1 MLNTLRSEWIKMWT
15 IKSTPISVGL
25 TFFLSLLAGLF
36 TALVTRTVL
45 GGTPM
50 TQGIPPEELPV
61 SATQFFMGVTSV
73 GLVIMMVLG
82 VLAVTNEYS
91 TSTIESTFRGTP
103 RRWKVFLAKLIN
115 YGGIA
120 FLTGLASTFFTAI
133 ISKLVLLGSADVKL
147 FEHTELR
154 AYLVISLGYFFVT
167 MIGMGVAMMFHSTA
181 LSITA
186 LLVWMWGV
194 ESILFLVPKVGP
206 KIGGLLPFQNLQH
219 FMTESSLGTQL
230 IHWYWGNNWSGVYF
244 LGITLVLFLIGMAV
258 SAPDTF
264 RFGKPLTADEFRSQY
279 LAATM
284 PPVAETAA
292 ANANTNEVQMPAA
305 PVASAP
311 RKDEGEA
318 PSDNPEEKGAHEI

>member
-50 TQGIPPEELPV
+50 TQGIPAKDIPL

-82 VLAVTNEYS
+82 VMAVTNEYA
-91 TSTIESTFRGTP
+91 TATIESTFRGTP
-103 RRWKVFLAKLIN
+103 RRWKVFLSKLIN

-120 FLTGLASTFFTAI
+120 FLTGLVSTFFTAVF
-133 ISKLVLLGSADVKL
+133 SKLVMWGSADVKL
-147 FEHTELR
+147 FERTELR
-154 AYLVISLGYFFVT
+154 AYLVISLAYLIVI
-167 MIGMGVAMMFHSTA
+167 MIGMGVAMIFHSTA

-230 IHWYWGNNWSGVYF
+230 IRWYWDNNWSGMYF
-244 LGITLVLFLIGMAV
+244 FGITLVIFLIGMLV

-264 RFGKPLTADEFRSQY
+264 RFGKPLTADEFRSQHMGATY
-279 LAATM
+279 PEIEGTEAAHASDQ
-284 PPVAETAA
+284 V
-292 ANANTNEVQMPAA
+292 PAA

-311 RKDEGEA
+311 RKDEGGD
-318 PSDNPEEKGAHEI
+318 PSEKKGAHEI